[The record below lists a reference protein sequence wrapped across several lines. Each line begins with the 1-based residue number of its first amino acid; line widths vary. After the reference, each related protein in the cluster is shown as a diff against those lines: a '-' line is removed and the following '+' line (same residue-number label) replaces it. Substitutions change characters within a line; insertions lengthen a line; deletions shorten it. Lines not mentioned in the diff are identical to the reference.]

1 MTFVQ
6 GSYELLYRMI
16 KLTVSNF
23 SSTKRQYTRVSG
35 KLSINSLDVQ
45 QDYKSHVRVWTGFA
59 SSSIIPLFASANIIE
74 LT

>member
-45 QDYKSHVRVWTGFA
+45 QDYKSHVRV
-59 SSSIIPLFASANIIE
+59 
-74 LT
+74 